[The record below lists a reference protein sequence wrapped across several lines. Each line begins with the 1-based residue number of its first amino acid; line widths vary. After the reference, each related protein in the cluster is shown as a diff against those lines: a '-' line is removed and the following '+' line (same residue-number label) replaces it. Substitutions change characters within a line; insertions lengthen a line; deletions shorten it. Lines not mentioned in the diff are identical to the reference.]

1 MFVLDKQLGFNLHRV
16 ALLFRREL
24 SRCLRDYNLTP
35 EQWQVLATLWEK
47 ESLTQK
53 EIIHITLQD
62 APSASRMVARMVQND
77 LVKSEI
83 SKEDKRATLITL
95 TKTGRSYEKILPKKI
110 LSHFEILLRDFPD
123 KKKQTLL
130 EMLKELRIVFGDFNS
145 SPQEIAD

>member
-1 MFVLDKQLGFNLHRV
+1 MFILDHQLGFNLHRV

-62 APSASRMVARMVQND
+62 APSASRMVARMVQNQ
-77 LVKSEI
+77 LVKSEV
-83 SKEDKRATLITL
+83 SDEDKRATMITL
-95 TKTGRSYEKILPKKI
+95 TKAGRGLEKTLPKKI
-110 LSHFEILLRDFPD
+110 TGHFE
-123 KKKQTLL
+123 TLL
-130 EMLKELRIVFGDFNS
+130 HDFSANKRQDLLILLKELRLIFNDFN
-145 SPQEIAD
+145 QDRK

>member
-1 MFVLDKQLGFNLHRV
+1 MFILDHQLGFNLHRV

-62 APSASRMVARMVQND
+62 APSASRMVARMVQNQ
-77 LVKSEI
+77 LVKSEV
-83 SKEDKRATLITL
+83 SDEDKRATMITL
-95 TKTGRSYEKILPKKI
+95 TKAGRGLEKTLPKKI
-110 LSHFEILLRDFPD
+110 TGHFE
-123 KKKQTLL
+123 TLL
-130 EMLKELRIVFGDFNS
+130 HDFSANKRQDLLILLKELRLIFNDFN
-145 SPQEIAD
+145 QGRK

>member
-35 EQWQVLATLWEK
+35 EQWQVLAALWEK

-62 APSASRMVARMVQND
+62 APSASRMIARMVQKD
-77 LVKSEI
+77 LVKSET

-95 TKTGRSYEKILPKKI
+95 TKTGKSYEKILPKKI
-110 LSHFEILLRDFPD
+110 LSHFETLLNDFSER
-123 KKKQTLL
+123 KKQTLL
-130 EMLKELRIVFGDFNS
+130 DLLKELRIVFGDFNS
-145 SPQEIAD
+145 PPEGIQN